1 MTDFNRQDTGSDSN
15 APGPAV
21 SPSKLFLV
29 RFLAL
34 GEHERLAAESDP
46 LVHRELWFQAAALI
60 VCPLWFGLT
69 VANVGHNLFEFDW
82 LKSMGMFIV
91 AAFGLWLI
99 DSYYLTQ
106 TRGVGGVSGG
116 ILKVRLLT
124 AFLLL
129 VSSTLMAT
137 YSFKDDINRV
147 LGDERAARRA
157 QLEQLPLYRL
167 DPLREDVSRAEEA
180 TARVADLRLA
190 IGQLELDRAQAL
202 ESMRNECEGNT
213 TDGRA
218 RARGCGARARG
229 YEAAADRLAKQL
241 VVLNAQ
247 LAQAQAQA
255 KALPQAQAHLAEA
268 EKAIDAAT
276 ARATGGPMKRIAA
289 LVGLIVAT
297 PWSFVIMA
305 WWMAFGAILDYPIW
319 AAQGK
324 SFNGPDFTK
333 ARKLDKEALELRFTR
348 WQALLR
354 EQQATLLPEIEVG
367 FETPARHRHEPQA
380 VADFTPGLGAS
391 PLPA

>member
-1 MTDFNRQDTGSDSN
+1 
-15 APGPAV
+15 
-21 SPSKLFLV
+21 L
-29 RFLAL
+29 
-34 GEHERLAAESDP
+34 DP
-46 LVHRELWFQAAALI
+46 RVHRELWYQAAALI
-60 VCPLWFGLT
+60 VSPLWFGLT

-82 LKSMGMFIV
+82 LKSMGMFMV
-91 AAFGLWLI
+91 AAIGLWLI
-99 DSYYLTQ
+99 DSHYLIQ

-167 DPLREDVSRAEEA
+167 DPLREDVSRAEKA

-213 TDGRA
+213 TDGRV
-218 RARGCGARARG
+218 RVLGCGARARG
-229 YEAAADRLAKQL
+229 HEAAADRIAEQL

-276 ARATGGPMKRIAA
+276 ARDTGGPMKRIAA
-289 LVGLIVAT
+289 LVGLIVAS
-297 PWSFVIMA
+297 PWSFVMMA
-305 WWMAFGAILDYPIW
+305 WWMAFGAILDYLIW
-319 AAQGK
+319 SAQGK
-324 SFNGPDFTK
+324 SFNGPELTR
-333 ARKLDKEALELRFTR
+333 ARKLDKEALELQFAH
-348 WQALLR
+348 WHALLR
-354 EQQATLLPEIEVG
+354 EQQAALLPEIEVG
-367 FETPARHRHEPQA
+367 FETPARHRHEPQP

-391 PLPA
+391 PLAA